1 MPATITGLGAPARIG
16 NTVAQQIHVT
26 MRARKFATLQ
36 AERDALKA
44 EVEYLR
50 GELHNAHATVL
61 ALKVEVE
68 YLHGELHKVDAKLE
82 LSTDERNALQQ
93 EVGRLEA
100 ERKRLAGVALR
111 FAAVI
116 PAPSMMIAVD
126 PAAPGADQ
134 SVVAEQCA
142 FPRDYQVA
150 FPRDYQAPLGE
161 RNHQVV
167 VRHPQPPC
175 GGAVGSAV
183 VGKLDRW
190 GEDKS
195 TMDVLKHAVDQFQ
208 RQVLEP
214 TQRMLYGAM
223 HDISQQQARGLPAPA
238 AFDPTHDY
246 GEDVHVRHRIGDQ
259 VQTTY
264 HGAPVLW
271 TKVYSTSHDRVR
283 WQAAHPTRPNE
294 FLFCDAEEPYTV

>member
-1 MPATITGLGAPARIG
+1 MENWIGLDMPATITGLGAPARIG

-26 MRARKFATLQ
+26 MRARKFAALQ
-36 AERDALKA
+36 AERDALKT

-50 GELHNAHATVL
+50 
-61 ALKVEVE
+61 
-68 YLHGELHKVDAKLE
+68 GELHKVDAKLE

-93 EVGRLEA
+93 EVGRLEV
-100 ERKRLAGVALR
+100 ERKRLAEVVLR

-126 PAAPGADQ
+126 PAAPGAEQ
-134 SVVAEQCA
+134 SVVAEQC
-142 FPRDYQVA
+142 A

-167 VRHPQPPC
+167 VRNPQPPYDVRC
-175 GGAVGSAV
+175 VGPAVF
-183 VGKLDRW
+183 GKIDRW

-195 TMDVLKHAVDQFQ
+195 TMGVLKNAVDQFQ

-223 HDISQQQARGLPAPA
+223 HDVDQYAVRFAASSQ
-238 AFDPTHDY
+238 THDY

-283 WQAAHPTRPNE
+283 WQAADPTRPNQ